1 MPGIWER
8 SLSGVAMAL
17 LRLRIEP
24 RELCTE
30 DGSLPLT
37 EAIVGAVDVVAV
49 EPLARHAA
57 TIVNAAGTAFEQFV
71 IRNDN
76 AAFTGGHE
84 LARLETER
92 AGYPV

>member
-1 MPGIWER
+1 
-8 SLSGVAMAL
+8 
-17 LRLRIEP
+17 
-24 RELCTE
+24 
-30 DGSLPLT
+30 
-37 EAIVGAVDVVAV
+37 VAV